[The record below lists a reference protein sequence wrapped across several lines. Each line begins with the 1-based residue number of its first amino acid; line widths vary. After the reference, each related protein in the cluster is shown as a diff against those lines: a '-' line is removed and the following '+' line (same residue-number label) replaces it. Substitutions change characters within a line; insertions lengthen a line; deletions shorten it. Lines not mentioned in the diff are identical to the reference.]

1 MVKYRI
7 IRTDTADAGIR
18 KIVLYVAQNFGNDV
32 ALKKLD
38 ELEDQI
44 LRLRDDP
51 FIGIDPRYP
60 VLKRQGYKVLI
71 LDKDL
76 IFYKINE
83 ANKEVIICA
92 VVDQRQDYL
101 NIIRGL

>member
-1 MVKYRI
+1 MRYNIV
-7 IRTDTADAGIR
+7 RTDTAYAGIR
-18 KIVLYVAQNFGNDV
+18 KIVLYVAQNFGNEV

-38 ELEDQI
+38 EIEERI
-44 LRLRDDP
+44 LRLGDEP
-51 FIGIDPRYP
+51 YIGVDPRYP

-71 LDKDL
+71 LEKDL
-76 IFYKINE
+76 VFYKVDE
-83 ANKEVIICA
+83 VKKEVVIYA

>member
-1 MVKYRI
+1 MKYDI
-7 IRTDTADAGIR
+7 IRTDAADAGIR
-18 KIVLYVAQNFGNDV
+18 KIILYVAQNFGNDV
-32 ALKKLD
+32 ALEKLD
-38 ELEDQI
+38 EIEKRI
-44 LRLRDDP
+44 LSLGDNPYIGTDP
-51 FIGIDPRYP
+51 GYL

-76 IFYKINE
+76 VFYKIDE
-83 ANKEVIICA
+83 DNKKVVIYA

>member
-1 MVKYRI
+1 MKYDV

-18 KIVLYVAQNFGNDV
+18 KIILYVAQNFGNDV
-32 ALKKLD
+32 ALKKL
-38 ELEDQI
+38 EDIEKSI
-44 LRLRDDP
+44 LGLGDDP
-51 FIGIDPRYP
+51 YIGTVPRYM

-71 LDKDL
+71 LEKDL
-76 IFYKINE
+76 VFYKIDE
-83 ANKEVIICA
+83 MNKKVIIYA

>member
-1 MVKYRI
+1 MKYNI
-7 IRTDTADAGIR
+7 VRTDTADAGLR
-18 KIVLYVAQNFGNDV
+18 KIVLYIAQNFGNDV

-38 ELEDQI
+38 EIEERIRQLGENPDH
-44 LRLRDDP
+44 
-51 FIGIDPRYP
+51 GIDPRYL

-71 LDKDL
+71 LEKDL
-76 IFYKINE
+76 VFYKVNE
-83 ANKEVIICA
+83 ARKEVIIYA

>member
-1 MVKYRI
+1 MKKV

-18 KIVLYVAQNFGNDV
+18 KIILYVAQNFGNDV

-38 ELEDQI
+38 AIEKRILELG
-44 LRLRDDP
+44 DDP
-51 FIGIDPRYP
+51 YIGTEPRYL
-60 VLKRQGYKVLI
+60 VLKRQGCKVLI
-71 LDKDL
+71 LEKEL
-76 IFYKINE
+76 VFYKIDE
-83 ANKEVIICA
+83 ENKTVVIDA

>member
-1 MVKYRI
+1 MKYNI

-18 KIVLYVAQNFGNDV
+18 KIILYVAQNFGNDV

-38 ELEDQI
+38 EIEKRI
-44 LRLRDDP
+44 LSLGDDP
-51 FIGIDPRYP
+51 YIGTDPRYL

-71 LDKDL
+71 LDNDL
-76 IFYKINE
+76 VFYKIDE
-83 ANKEVIICA
+83 DNKKVVIYA

-101 NIIRGL
+101 NIIKGL